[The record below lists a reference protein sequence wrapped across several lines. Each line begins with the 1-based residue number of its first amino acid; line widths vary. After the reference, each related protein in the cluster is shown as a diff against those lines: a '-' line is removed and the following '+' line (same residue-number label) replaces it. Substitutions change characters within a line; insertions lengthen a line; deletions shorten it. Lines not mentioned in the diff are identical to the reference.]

1 MHRNPEDVYTRQQ
14 RIAANARAHPER
26 AFTSLAHHMDRA
38 WLEEAYRRVR
48 KDGAV
53 GVDGQTAAAFE
64 ADRDGHLERL
74 RAAVQSGRYR
84 APPVRRVY
92 IPKGDGRSQRPI
104 GIPTLADK
112 IVQRAVA
119 MLLEPIY
126 EQDFLDC
133 SYGFRPGRSA
143 HQALD
148 DLWGSAMR
156 QGGGWVLDVDIQ
168 GFFDTLDHGQL
179 RELLARRVSDGVI
192 RRLIGKWLKAGVMEG
207 GALQRTRQGTPQGGV
222 ISPLLANV
230 YLHAVVDEWFERVVQ
245 PRLRGRAFLVR
256 YADDLVIGFTNETD
270 ARRVW
275 AAVEGRL
282 AKYGLRLHPA
292 KTHLVPFRPP
302 RSHASERPGSFDFL
316 GFTHYWGRSRAGR
329 PVVRRRTAK
338 DRLRRTLVATN
349 QWCRRHRHR
358 PVAEQHRRLSRALRG
373 HYAYYGVTGNI
384 RALQRV
390 QHRTKRLWIKWLQ
403 RRSQRRMNWET
414 AQRLLERYPLPPV
427 RIVHSAIV
435 AGRSS

>member
-1 MHRNPEDVYTRQQ
+1 MLRNPDDVYTRQQ
-14 RIAANARAHPER
+14 RIAANARAYPER
-26 AFTSLAHHMDRA
+26 SFTSLAHHVDLA
-38 WLEEAYRRVR
+38 WLEEAYRRAR

-53 GVDGQTAAAFE
+53 GVDGQTAAEFE
-64 ADRDGHLERL
+64 TDLHGHLEQL
-74 RAAVQSGRYR
+74 REAVQSGRYR

-92 IPKGDGRSQRPI
+92 IPKGDGRTQRPI

-112 IVQRAVA
+112 VVQRAVS

-126 EQDFLDC
+126 EQDFLNC

-148 DLWGSAMR
+148 DLWGSTMR
-156 QGGGWVLDVDIQ
+156 EGGGWVLDVDIQ

-179 RELLARRVSDGVI
+179 RDLLASRVSDGVI
-192 RRLIGKWLKAGVMEG
+192 RRLIGKWLKTGVMEG
-207 GALQRTRQGTPQGGV
+207 DAWHRTRQGTPQGGV

-230 YLHAVVDEWFERVVQ
+230 YLHSVVDEWFEQVVQ

-256 YADDLVIGFTNETD
+256 YADDLVFGFTSETD

-275 AAVEGRL
+275 TALEQRL
-282 AKYGLRLHPA
+282 GKYGLRLHPA
-292 KTHLVPFRPP
+292 KTRLVPFRPP
-302 RSHASERPGSFDFL
+302 RARSNGRPGSFDFL

-329 PVVRRRTAK
+329 PIVRRRTAK
-338 DRLRRTLVATN
+338 DRVRRTLVATN

-373 HYAYYGVTGNI
+373 HYAYYGVTGNMC
-384 RALQRV
+384 ALQSV
-390 QHRTKRLWIKWLQ
+390 HHRTKRLWIKWLQ

-414 AQRLLERYPLPPV
+414 AQRLLHRYPLPPA
-427 RIVHSAIV
+427 RIVHSAV
-435 AGRSS
+435 AGRNP

>member
-1 MHRNPEDVYTRQQ
+1 MPRNPENVYTRQQ

-26 AFTSLAHHMDRA
+26 AFTSLAHHIDRA

-53 GVDGQTAAAFE
+53 GVDGQTASAFE
-64 ADRDGHLERL
+64 ADFDNRLEQL
-74 RAAVQSGRYR
+74 REAARSGCYR
-84 APPVRRVY
+84 APPVRRIH

-112 IVQRAVA
+112 VLQRAVA

-126 EQDFLDC
+126 EQDFLNC

-148 DLWGSAMR
+148 HLWGSTMR
-156 QGGGWVLDVDIQ
+156 QGGGWMLDVDIQ
-168 GFFDTLDHGQL
+168 GFFDTLDHERV
-179 RELLARRVSDGVI
+179 RELLARRVSDGVV
-192 RRLIGKWLKAGVMEG
+192 RRLIGKWLKAGVLEG
-207 GALQRTRQGTPQGGV
+207 GTWQRTRQGTPQGGV

-230 YLHAVVDEWFERVVQ
+230 YLHAVVDEWFEQIAR

-256 YADDLVIGFTNETD
+256 YADDLVIGFAREAD

-275 AAVEGRL
+275 TALEGRL
-282 AKYGLRLHPA
+282 GRYGLRLHPA
-292 KTHLVPFRPP
+292 KTRLVPFRPP
-302 RSHASERPGSFDFL
+302 RADARPGSFDFL

-338 DRLRRTLVATN
+338 DRRRRTLVAMN

-373 HYAYYGVTGNI
+373 HYAYYGVTGNT
-384 RALQRV
+384 RALQSV
-390 QHRTKRLWIKWLQ
+390 HHRAKRIWIKWLQ
-403 RRSQRRMNWET
+403 RRSQRRMNWDA
-414 AQRLLERYPLPPV
+414 AQRLLVRYPLPPV
-427 RIVHSAIV
+427 RIVHSAV
-435 AGRSS
+435 VTGRSS